1 MQITSK
7 YLGCSVT
14 KIIKNKLKYNK
25 INVLAEVVALKKPF
39 GYRRLSVFLI
49 TKI

>member
-14 KIIKNKLKYNK
+14 KIIKNKLKDNK
-25 INVLAEVVALKKPF
+25 INVLDEVVALKKPF

>member
-7 YLGCSVT
+7 YLGCGVT

-25 INVLAEVVALKKPF
+25 INALAKIAVLKNTLVIGA
-39 GYRRLSVFLI
+39 
-49 TKI
+49 

>member
-14 KIIKNKLKYNK
+14 KIIKNKLKDNK
-25 INVLAEVVALKKPF
+25 INVLDESVILKNTLVI
-39 GYRRLSVFLI
+39 GA
-49 TKI
+49 

>member
-7 YLGCSVT
+7 YLGCGVT

-25 INVLAEVVALKKPF
+25 INAIDKIVALKNT
-39 GYRRLSVFLI
+39 LVI
-49 TKI
+49 AA

>member
-14 KIIKNKLKYNK
+14 KIIKNKLKDNK
-25 INVLAEVVALKKPF
+25 INVLAEVVALKKHF
-39 GYRRLSVFLI
+39 GYRRLSVFLT

>member
-25 INVLAEVVALKKPF
+25 INAIDEIVALKNTLVI
-39 GYRRLSVFLI
+39 GA
-49 TKI
+49 